1 MTNVGAWG
9 AEGRWSG
16 TAPQEK
22 WLLSYYVE
30 SRGSNKTL
38 YLVTRRWDYS
48 ACGESSLCRV
58 LGMKDM
64 EEWEG

>member
-16 TAPQEK
+16 AAPQEK

-38 YLVTRRWDYS
+38 YLVTRRRDYTSS
-48 ACGESSLCRV
+48 ARGESSLCRV
-58 LGMKDM
+58 LGVKDM
-64 EEWEG
+64 EE